1 MNLIGKKIS
10 ELSTEALEEIVF
22 FLDIDET
29 IGKAISIKQHDVP
42 ENFREELYEEYPPR
56 YRLIYTTHLHG
67 CTYLFCYYK
76 KWLSRWSRVEVIFE
90 FRAAFDGLIDFF
102 VVNNISEVYFLSA
115 ATEEYIEAIQYIV
128 RSEYGFYV
136 KGYVSVCDKE
146 QRNILVDSKVVLY
159 MEKDMEHAMDVLLIG
174 EGKTPVLFDDRSY
187 WAKNGYVVPIQPY
200 QPHSLCVDRVSIYLD
215 APIEQFKAPL
225 FILYEEPEID

>member
-10 ELSTEALEEIVF
+10 ELSTELEEIVF

-29 IGKAISIKQHDVP
+29 IGKAISVQQNHVS
-42 ENFREELYEEYPPR
+42 ESFREELYEEYPPR
-56 YRLIYTTHLHG
+56 YRLINTTHLHG
-67 CTYLFCYYK
+67 STYSFSYYK
-76 KWLSRWSRVEVIFE
+76 KWLSKWSQVDVT
-90 FRAAFDGLIDFF
+90 FRFRESFDELIDFF

-136 KGYVSVCDKE
+136 KGYVSVCESE

-159 MEKDMEHAMDVLLIG
+159 MEKDMERAMDVLLVDS
-174 EGKTPVLFDDRSY
+174 GKTPVLLDDRAY
-187 WAKNGYVVPIQPY
+187 WAKNGYVVPIRPFQP
-200 QPHSLCVDRVSIYLD
+200 PNCFADRVSIFLD
-215 APIEQFKAPL
+215 TPIEDSKAPL